1 MKPRTLF
8 VLAAMTLSSPAD
20 AARVTD
26 HGELTVDID
35 SAGATVCHFSDAGPV
50 DDRACS
56 AAEKLTF
63 SNLKQLEP
71 NAFAAIVLHY
81 PAYQASITVT
91 KAAPLHSMSP
101 AHVVEDL
108 AAYRQGMLNKMA
120 GTRMQLAEAPRLVQG
135 PSGLQIVVSAIRN
148 PEVDVV
154 TRTLEVRA
162 RTATYRVLF
171 SVAAPHAAEVATL
184 ADRTAKSVVAR
195 PALTLAEDHH

>member
-1 MKPRTLF
+1 MRALGFLF
-8 VLAAMTLSSPAD
+8 ALGAMTLSSPSH

-35 SAGATVCHFSDAGPV
+35 SSGATVCHFSDAGPV

-56 AAEKLTF
+56 AAEKLTL
-63 SNLKQLEP
+63 SSLKQLEP

-91 KAAPLHSMSP
+91 KAA
-101 AHVVEDL
+101 AQRAVAVGDL
-108 AAYRQGMLNKMA
+108 PAYRQSMLNKMA
-120 GTRMQLAEAPRLVQG
+120 GTRVQLAEAPRLVQG
-135 PSGLQIVVSAIRN
+135 QNGLPIVVSAIRN

-171 SVAAPHAAEVATL
+171 SAPSAHAAEVSTL
-184 ADRTAKSVVAR
+184 VDRTAKTVAAR
-195 PALTLAEDHH
+195 PAS

>member
-1 MKPRTLF
+1 MRALGFLF
-8 VLAAMTLSSPAD
+8 ALGTMTLSSPSH

-35 SAGATVCHFSDAGPV
+35 SSGATVCHFSDAGPV

-56 AAEKLTF
+56 AAEKLTL

-81 PAYQASITVT
+81 PAFQTSITVT
-91 KAAPLHSMSP
+91 KAA
-101 AHVVEDL
+101 AQRAVTAGDL
-108 AAYRQGMLNKMA
+108 GAYRQNMLNKMA
-120 GTRMQLAEAPRLVQG
+120 GTRVQLAEAPRLVQG
-135 PSGLQIVVSAIRN
+135 QNGLPIVVSAIRN

-162 RTATYRVLF
+162 RSATYRVLF
-171 SVAAPHAAEVATL
+171 SAPSAHAAEVSTL
-184 ADRTAKSVVAR
+184 VDRAAKTVAAH
-195 PALTLAEDHH
+195 PAS